1 MRESKAEKEGMSQAV
16 LMPRTATELILGA
29 ISGVLI
35 IFVVIMVFSGMYQS
49 STNNSPDTS
58 SNEVNQNIKD
68 NFVLGI
74 AILLFGGTFGII
86 AYYYYR
92 NIDFG
97 SKK

>member
-1 MRESKAEKEGMSQAV
+1 MCEGKAEKEGMSWAI
-16 LMPRTATELILGA
+16 LMPRTASELILGA
-29 ISGVLI
+29 IAGVLI

-49 STNNSPDTS
+49 STKTSPDTS
-58 SNEVNQNIKD
+58 SNEVIQNTKD
-68 NFVLGI
+68 NFVLGM

-86 AYYYYR
+86 AYYYK